1 RSRPD
6 KGASGY
12 DDRTS
17 RGIEPRSVEAHHG
30 GRLPRGWCAQRA
42 RIPVRRYVMVK
53 SFRWSALALVVTI
66 LLAACS
72 TVEDAASLEA
82 QKKKASAAPA
92 TYLIVNQGTL
102 ASNLPAVASAN
113 RDQVRSFYPEAGFAS
128 VVTANPNAYRRFGT
142 V

>member
-1 RSRPD
+1 
-6 KGASGY
+6 
-12 DDRTS
+12 
-17 RGIEPRSVEAHHG
+17 
-30 GRLPRGWCAQRA
+30 
-42 RIPVRRYVMVK
+42 
-53 SFRWSALALVVTI
+53 
-66 LLAACS
+66 
-72 TVEDAASLEA
+72 AASLEA

-142 V
+142 VTRDVTIQWIEPGKQVALDVDFGNPPFSGDDDTRFDLQWG